1 MFLDIIEHKNKVL
14 GEVSTLL
21 DDRSIG
27 RSLSDHHSRRRPRAC
42 GLTIH
47 TGVGCPFEC
56 RYCYIYSMGFPNTIT
71 RYPLEPIELLH
82 SILSNPYF
90 IPGKYGTFLALGSVT
105 EPLHSRVL
113 EYTIEL
119 LTLFNRY
126 LDNPVQLSTKIAL
139 DSESGKALLNAYP
152 KISYLV
158 TIVALS
164 DYRVIEPK
172 APDPLLRIKALK
184 TLNKLGIHTSLFIRP
199 IIPGYTDHDIDEILD
214 LALDQGTDRVVFGTL
229 RVNKRIIRQLASS
242 GVDTQPILNR
252 LKTPLHDKRQ
262 VNIYGTDIKNRL
274 VDKAVGKG
282 FKVFPSA
289 CAANI
294 DASRQACS
302 ICRYGPCG
310 DPRLLPNITE
320 GDLVEFLEYLGF
332 RDIHVSIELDK
343 ISLGIDARYNPLWN
357 RKRGYVTNFLK
368 TVSRRKLILQ

>member
-1 MFLDIIEHKNKVL
+1 MFLDIIERKNRVL
-14 GEVSTLL
+14 GEVSNLL
-21 DDRSIG
+21 NNRSIR
-27 RSLSDHHSRRRPRAC
+27 RSLSDHHSKRRPRAC

-47 TGVGCPFEC
+47 TGIGCPFEC
-56 RYCYIYSMGFPNTIT
+56 RYCYIYSMGFPNTIS

-90 IPGKYGTFLALGSVT
+90 IPGEYGTFLALGSVT
-105 EPLHSRVL
+105 EPLHSSVL

-119 LTLFNRY
+119 LTLFNKY
-126 LDNPVQLSTKIAL
+126 LGNPVQLSTKMAL

-158 TIVALS
+158 TVVALS
-164 DYRVIEPK
+164 NYRVIEPK
-172 APDPLLRIKALK
+172 APDPFIRIKVLK
-184 TLNKLGIHTSLFIRP
+184 PLNTIGIHTSLFIRP
-199 IIPGYTDHDIDEILD
+199 IIPGYTDHDMDKILD
-214 LALDQGTDRVVFGTL
+214 LALDHGTDRAVFGTL
-229 RVNKRIIRQLASS
+229 RVNKHIIKQLASS

-262 VNIYGTDIKNRL
+262 VIIYGTDIKNRL

-302 ICRYGPCG
+302 ICSYGPCG
-310 DPRLLPNITE
+310 DPRLLPKITE
-320 GDLVEFLEYLGF
+320 RDVVEFLEYLGF
-332 RDIHVSIELDK
+332 RVIHVSIELDK
-343 ISLGIDARYNPLWN
+343 ISLGIDARYKSLWN
-357 RKRGYVTNFLK
+357 KKRSYVTNFLK